1 MSAYLID
8 LDGTF
13 FFYGTNK
20 LTPRGAEI
28 AKALNQRGDKIY
40 FVTARKENNKP
51 DSLNLSNTHR
61 ELKKLGIQYEL
72 VIGDIPSPRILI
84 NDEGATA
91 HNVEENSSLL
101 QPIST
106 SIIAHSIYCALAGL
120 TWVNSK
126 FGVPGDADD
135 YVQTILV
142 AESLIE
148 NSGFNHL
155 DIVSKFKAV
164 PPILM
169 NNCKLEPGGIKA
181 KGLGTKKNINYK
193 GQISKLILSNDPC
206 YKAKDGV
213 SDGAAMRT
221 LGIGAYFAND
231 FKALVFAAYEIAAIT
246 HGSTEARLSAVLT
259 ALRYRQI
266 FLQDIF
272 ASPSSLYAQI
282 VEASRILG
290 LGDSANFFLKR
301 SKTAASIATKFNNP
315 ARQLFQLSRF
325 IGIDHLCWSTPIAA
339 TFWTFHCEENYK
351 KWFKGIN
358 YKSIN
363 IPNTSTPNGS
373 PILIN
378 HKTYLERQREED
390 VRHLKCINEFE
401 EFMNCHEYHYGK
413 WIDIDTFFSIAISM
427 LSGKNGIRMIYLDL
441 GEHLKTFN
449 VDIGEFAK
457 AFAENLARN
466 SDCTKRA
473 TRHNFYTKSISE
485 RSGQ

>member
-20 LTPRGAEI
+20 LTSRGAEI
-28 AKALNQRGDKIY
+28 AKHLNQRGDKIY
-40 FVTARKENNKP
+40 FITARKENNKP
-51 DSLNLSNTHR
+51 ESLNLSNTHR

-72 VIGDIPSPRILI
+72 VIGDMPSPRILI

-91 HNVEENSSLL
+91 YNIEKNSSLV
-101 QPIST
+101 QPISA
-106 SIIAHSIYCALAGL
+106 SITAHSIYCALAGL

-126 FGVPGDADD
+126 YGVPGDADD
-135 YVQTILV
+135 YVQTILI

-169 NNCKLEPGGIKA
+169 NNRKLEPGGIAA

-193 GQISKLILSNDPC
+193 GQISKLILSNDSC

-231 FKALVFAAYEIAAIT
+231 FKALVFAAYEIASIT

-266 FLQDIF
+266 FIQDIF

-282 VEASRILG
+282 VKASRMLG
-290 LGDSANFFLKR
+290 LGESANFFLKR
-301 SKTAASIATKFNNP
+301 VKTAASIATNFNNP
-315 ARQLFQLSRF
+315 GRQLFLLSRF

-339 TFWTFHCEENYK
+339 TFWSFHCEENYK
-351 KWFKGIN
+351 KWFKGFS
-358 YKSIN
+358 YKNIN
-363 IPNTSTPNGS
+363 IPDFSSPNGS
-373 PILIN
+373 SIHIN
-378 HKTYLERQREED
+378 HETYLESQREED
-390 VRHLKCINEFE
+390 IMHLKYINEYE
-401 EFMNCHEYHYGK
+401 EFMSCHEYHYGK

-427 LSGKNGIRMIYLDL
+427 LSGRNGIRMIYLEL
-441 GEHLKTFN
+441 GEHMKTFN

-457 AFAENLARN
+457 VFAENLANN
-466 SDCTKRA
+466 SECTNRVS
-473 TRHNFYTKSISE
+473 RHKFYTKGTSE
-485 RSGQ
+485 LSGQ

>member
-40 FVTARKENNKP
+40 FVTARKEINEP
-51 DSLNLSNTHR
+51 VHLNLSQTHL

-72 VIGDIPSPRILI
+72 VIGDMPSPRILI

-91 HNVEENSSLL
+91 YNIETNTSLA
-101 QPIST
+101 QPISLDIT
-106 SIIAHSIYCALAGL
+106 AHSIHCALAGL

-126 FGVPGDADD
+126 FGEPGDADD
-135 YVQTILV
+135 YVQTILI
-142 AESLIE
+142 AESLIK

-155 DIVSKFKAV
+155 DIVSKFRAA

-169 NNCKLEPGGIKA
+169 RNCKLEPGGISA
-181 KGLGTKKNINYK
+181 KGLGTQKNINYK
-193 GQISKLILSNDPC
+193 GQISKLILSNDPY

-231 FKALVFAAYEIAAIT
+231 FKDLVFAAYEIAAIT
-246 HGSTEARLSAVLT
+246 HGSSEARLSAVLT

-266 FLQDIF
+266 FVQDIF

-282 VEASRILG
+282 VEASRMLG
-290 LGDSANFFLKR
+290 LGESANFFLKR
-301 SKTAASIATKFNNP
+301 AKTAASIATKFNNP
-315 ARQLFQLSRF
+315 AKQLLLLARF

-339 TFWTFHCEENYK
+339 TFWSFHSEENYK
-351 KWFKGIN
+351 NWFKGFN
-358 YKSIN
+358 YKN
-363 IPNTSTPNGS
+363 IQIPGSTIPKRN
-373 PILIN
+373 PILVN
-378 HKTYLERQREED
+378 AKTYLESQREED
-390 VRHLKCINEFE
+390 VKHLKYINEYE
-401 EFMNCHEYHYGK
+401 EFINCHDYHYGK

-427 LSGKNGIRMIYLDL
+427 LSGKNGVRMLYLELD
-441 GEHLKTFN
+441 EHLKTFN
-449 VDIGEFAK
+449 VDIGMLAK
-457 AFAENLARN
+457 AFAENLAGNPDCAN
-466 SDCTKRA
+466 SEN
-473 TRHNFYTKSISE
+473 HYNFYT
-485 RSGQ
+485 

>member
-40 FVTARKENNKP
+40 FITARKENNKP
-51 DSLNLSNTHR
+51 ESLSLSNTHM

-72 VIGDIPSPRILI
+72 VIGDMPSPRILI
-84 NDEGATA
+84 NDEGAIA
-91 HNVEENSSLL
+91 YNIEKNSGLA
-101 QPIST
+101 QPISE
-106 SIIAHSIYCALAGL
+106 SITAHSINCALAGL

-126 FGVPGDADD
+126 FGKTGDADD
-135 YVQTILV
+135 YVQTILI

-155 DIVSKFKAV
+155 DIVSKFRSV

-169 NNCKLEPGGIKA
+169 NNCKLEPGGIGA
-181 KGLGTKKNINYK
+181 KLGTKKNINYK

-272 ASPSSLYAQI
+272 ASPRSLYAQI

-301 SKTAASIATKFNNP
+301 VKSAASIATKFSNP
-315 ARQLFQLSRF
+315 ARQLFYLSKF

-339 TFWTFHCEENYK
+339 TFWSFHSEENYK
-351 KWFKGIN
+351 KWFKGFS
-358 YKSIN
+358 YKSIA
-363 IPNTSTPNGS
+363 IPGSYFLNKS

-378 HKTYLERQREED
+378 HKTYMESQREED
-390 VRHLKCINEFE
+390 IRHLKYINEYE
-401 EFMNCHEYHYGK
+401 EFMDCHEYHYGK

-427 LSGKNGIRMIYLDL
+427 LSGKNGIRMIYLEL

-449 VDIGEFAK
+449 VDIEEFAK
-457 AFAENLARN
+457 AFADKLASNADRTN
-466 SDCTKRA
+466 RVSRY
-473 TRHNFYTKSISE
+473 NFYTKSISDLP
-485 RSGQ
+485 GQ